1 MKLDDIPLYDIR
13 LFSVSKRGIMYTGIF
28 TAADDTVAQWGWR
41 PNTPST
47 AEEALTHRA
56 YVVGRA
62 HHEWQN
68 NAIARALINRLV
80 ENTVGTNLR
89 VQCQPKYKLLGI
101 TEKKA
106 QEWATRVEALFMAD
120 WESAS
125 IDQSGTRDGT
135 ALCSVLLTNVLVH
148 GDSGVRFIRKKKDGL
163 PTLKLQI
170 IDSLRFD
177 TPVEKAADPDV
188 IAGVEV
194 DPGTG
199 EPSAYHIKVSKPN
212 AIVDIQNVNKY
223 QRFPRY
229 ESGRL
234 ATSLV
239 FLPTRPDQ
247 YRGYSVLLPSIE
259 SLKML
264 SDLENAVVRAE
275 QNRSSVAFAIKAADP
290 ETPRKELD
298 GNVVYAEG
306 RPSAADYYGK
316 GGVALASGK
325 VLTLRTG
332 DDLITLQNSYN
343 VAVLKDITDLLTMT
357 IGASCSMPQGM
368 LLQKRLG
375 SYSAARG
382 DELDADAHARY
393 LLWNLKNWLCRPFF
407 ESWLEIKI
415 ATGEIDAPG
424 FFLDPTTRNAWLA
437 HEWHGSA
444 RGHIDPV
451 KMANFAKI
459 LIELGICS
467 RERAISFIFG
477 ADLSDEVQR
486 MASELETYKEAGL
499 EAVLA
504 NTLLAAKR
512 DGDGDGETDDDPDR
526 DQDKGGNDE

>member
-1 MKLDDIPLYDIR
+1 
-13 LFSVSKRGIMYTGIF
+13 VQTGIF

-41 PNTPST
+41 PDAPST
-47 AEEALTHRA
+47 AEEALTHRS

-80 ENTVGTNLR
+80 ETAVGTNLR

-101 TEKKA
+101 DEKKA
-106 QEWATRVEALFMAD
+106 QEWATKVEALFMAD
-120 WESAS
+120 WESAR
-125 IDQSGTRDGT
+125 IDQSGMRDGT

-177 TPVEKAADPDV
+177 TPVEKAAAPDV

-199 EPSAYHIKVSKPN
+199 EPSAYYIKVSKPN
-212 AIVDIQNVNKY
+212 AVVDTKSFNKY
-223 QRFPRY
+223 LRFPRY
-229 ESGRL
+229 EHGRL

-298 GNVVYAEG
+298 GNLVLEG
-306 RPSAADYYGK
+306 KPSAAEYYGK
-316 GGVALASGK
+316 GGVVLAAGK
-325 VLTLRTG
+325 VLTMRPG
-332 DDLITLQNSYN
+332 DELVTLQNTNN
-343 VAVLKDITDLLTMT
+343 VAVLKDISDLLTMT

-382 DELDADAHARY
+382 DELDADAHARH

-407 ESWLEIKI
+407 ESWLEIKV
-415 ATGEIDAPG
+415 AAGEIDAPG
-424 FFLDPTTRNAWLA
+424 FFLDPMARSAWTA
-437 HEWHGSA
+437 HEWQGPT

-451 KMANFAKI
+451 KMATFVKI
-459 LIELGICS
+459 CKRMGLCS
-467 RERAISFIFG
+467 NERAMAILFG
-477 ADLSDEVQR
+477 ADVSDEVQR
-486 MASELETYKEAGL
+486 MASETELYTEAGL
-499 EAVLA
+499 KALLTHVQLEAEQ
-504 NTLLAAKR
+504 AKAKGALR
-512 DGDGDGETDDDPDR
+512 DHDHEGADESEADEA
-526 DQDKGGNDE
+526 NDE